1 MHTRT
6 NRGSINSVVT
16 WWVVRPRY
24 VWPSVIPPPVVVDG
38 SNPYCQWPRV
48 SSGIIWYSFIT
59 LTAEGWCT
67 IHRWKAET
75 LPADVFCRNLWNFQE
90 NMQVVASESLRNDFA
105 EQMFTP
111 KLSKI
116 PEQFNFE
123 KKKLPSSYH
132 KNNDA
137 LKERCARSKV
147 GK

>member
-1 MHTRT
+1 
-6 NRGSINSVVT
+6 
-16 WWVVRPRY
+16 
-24 VWPSVIPPPVVVDG
+24 
-38 SNPYCQWPRV
+38 
-48 SSGIIWYSFIT
+48 
-59 LTAEGWCT
+59 
-67 IHRWKAET
+67 
-75 LPADVFCRNLWNFQE
+75 
-90 NMQVVASESLRNDFA
+90 MQVVASESLRNDFA

-137 LKERCARSKV
+137 LKERCARNKV